1 MQIDGKVLLS
11 FLGTCNL
18 ASVGLDTKQHRS
30 NLIFIT
36 RRFYCTPMTISGNC
50 PRECS
55 ACRAT
60 IVTQFDHFRGEHA
73 KNPAALWTWL
83 MRQAVAD
90 ILERGQQKAAEQ
102 ARPRTVDDY
111 GTPDTT
117 NVFDALLKE
126 FDT

>member
-11 FLGTCNL
+11 FLGTSNL

-36 RRFYCTPMTISGNC
+36 RRFYCTPMTVSGNC
-50 PRECS
+50 PQECC
-55 ACRAT
+55 ACKAT
-60 IVTQFDHFRGEHA
+60 IVTQFDHFRGERA

-83 MRQAVAD
+83 MRQAVAT

-102 ARPRTVDDY
+102 AQVRTVDNF
-111 GTPDTT
+111 GTQDTT
-117 NVFDALLKE
+117 NVFDAILKE
-126 FDT
+126 IDA